1 MVSTWASY
9 TRAVYARLLQREL
22 GAYPTVA
29 SKPSRPGPHLVTRI
43 PRAALFSC
51 LTVSRTPCGGVFGFG
66 NEPSPIPMMLV
77 GR

>member
-9 TRAVYARLLQREL
+9 TGAVYARLLHREL

-29 SKPSRPGPHLVTRI
+29 SKPRRPRPHFVTRI
-43 PRAALFSC
+43 PRAVLFSRP
-51 LTVSRTPCGGVFGFG
+51 TVSRTLPPEG